1 MNSRQK
7 KTIQIIVSVLIFVAV
22 TVSIVSWDFM
32 KNGPKAEQIKNDLE
46 REFGLIL
53 PQSAP
58 VSRDA
63 SSKPRKVVVGAS
75 YLTDLNF
82 QNIREHYDVEM
93 PKHGWEFHDQ
103 EQLGGGKG
111 NFGGLTIHYCKGEYT
126 ATLYYAGDK
135 ATSGW
140 NYSLEVSW
148 GYINANSVI
157 QLIT

>member
-1 MNSRQK
+1 MNSPRK

-32 KNGPKAEQIKNDLE
+32 KNGVKAEQTKNDLE
-46 REFGLIL
+46 REFGLIKIL

-75 YLTDLNF
+75 YSTDINYK
-82 QNIREHYDVEM
+82 NIREHYDVEM
-93 PKHGWEFHDQ
+93 PKRGWEFHDE

-111 NFGGLTIHYCKGEYT
+111 NFGGLTI
-126 ATLYYAGDK
+126 
-135 ATSGW
+135 
-140 NYSLEVSW
+140 
-148 GYINANSVI
+148 
-157 QLIT
+157 